1 MSGIRRNAEELVKF
15 HEKFVERLKSA
26 VEPLGF
32 GSAFIGSPAA
42 PSGANINADS
52 QRAVE
57 NVDLAVR
64 LVAEAFAQQVR
75 FVCHL
80 APCGIVKKASIG
92 KFVPTLRDVL
102 SGPWRGGRFDSACAG
117 PQLC

>member
-1 MSGIRRNAEELVKF
+1 MCGIRRNAEDLVKF

-42 PSGANINADS
+42 LSGANYNADS
-52 QRAVE
+52 QRAIE
-57 NVDLAVR
+57 NVDVAVR
-64 LVAEAFAQQVR
+64 LVAEAFAQQVC

-80 APCGIVKKASIG
+80 APCGIVKKASTG
-92 KFVPTLRDVL
+92 KLFPTLRGVL
-102 SGPWRGGRFDSACAG
+102 SRPWRGGGFGSTCTG
-117 PQLC
+117 PLPC